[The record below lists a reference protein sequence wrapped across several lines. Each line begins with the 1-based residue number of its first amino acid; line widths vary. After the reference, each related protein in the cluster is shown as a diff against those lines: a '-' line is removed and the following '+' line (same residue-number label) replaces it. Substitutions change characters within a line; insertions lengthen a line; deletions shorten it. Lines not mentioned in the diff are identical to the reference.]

1 MEKQKIEWKEMCDM
15 LNHKLATETKA
26 KMKALGNSKHLLNSF
41 KRRLQGMKQEYDE
54 NVKSMANKTV
64 HLQNEMR
71 DEHQRRDAE
80 LRRFYQQQNEQNYHN
95 LEAYYKNKISAL
107 SNQII
112 QRDTELHTIYK
123 SRIQGLTEINDD
135 LHNRLANSDE
145 TEPPNNLDPGCE
157 QDETGQAAH
166 DIFSSFA
173 QTLFENEPQDDQQTE
188 RRPSK
193 KRKRH
198 PSQSSMHLKQDEDQ
212 SVDEDKS
219 DCDTTYL

>member
-1 MEKQKIEWKEMCDM
+1 M
-15 LNHKLATETKA
+15 LNRKLATETKA
-26 KMKALGNSKHLLNSF
+26 KMKALGNSKSLLTSF
-41 KRRLQGMKQEYDE
+41 KRRLQDMKQEYDE

-71 DEHQRRDAE
+71 DEHKRREAE
-80 LRRFYQQQNEQNYHN
+80 SRRFFHHQNEQNYHN
-95 LEAYYKNKISAL
+95 LAAYYEDKISAL

-123 SRIQGLTEINDD
+123 NRIQGLTEVNDD
-135 LHNRLANSDE
+135 LHNRLAYSDE
-145 TEPPNNLDPGCE
+145 TEPPNTLEPGCE
-157 QDETGQAAH
+157 HDETGQAAQ

-173 QTLFENEPQDDQQTE
+173 QTLFENEPQDNQQTE

-219 DCDTTYL
+219 DCDTAYL